1 MADNLFPAN
10 PRTNDSLWDLTFKLC
25 RALFRSQ
32 GLIGGGSKYVGN
44 TSANNGTWFAI
55 QALEDTVFSAVTSD
69 ISGLPNNLSLSAGI
83 IIYGNFTAFTLASGK
98 VIAYAK

>member
-1 MADNLFPAN
+1 MAANLLPTP
-10 PRTNDSLWDLTFKLC
+10 PRTNDSLWDLTFKLV

-32 GLIGGGSKYVGN
+32 GLIGGGSQYVGG
-44 TSANNGTWFAI
+44 TSPATGSWFAI
-55 QALEDTVFSAVTSD
+55 QALENTTFSAVSSD
-69 ISGLPNNLSLSAGI
+69 ITGLPNGLVLAAGT